1 MSTTEVFFF
10 GSTVADRPS
19 FGIGVDYEVVEED
32 SKCPLTAIFPL
43 QVHQKKTEI
52 VFRRRQTETR
62 SAGVSA
68 SAELFVIHVM
78 CDAIFD
84 DVE

>member
-1 MSTTEVFFF
+1 MPSDGHISTSGT
-10 GSTVADRPS
+10 P
-19 FGIGVDYEVVEED
+19 
-32 SKCPLTAIFPL
+32 
-43 QVHQKKTEI
+43 KKTEI